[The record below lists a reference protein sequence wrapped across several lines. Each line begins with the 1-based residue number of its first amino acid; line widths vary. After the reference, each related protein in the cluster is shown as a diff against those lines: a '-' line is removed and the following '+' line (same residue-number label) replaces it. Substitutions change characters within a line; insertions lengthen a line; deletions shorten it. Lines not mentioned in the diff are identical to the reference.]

1 MDNPRPSFEAD
12 VKPLFRERDQRAMK
26 FMFDLWN
33 REAVKANAGAILA
46 AVTAGEMPCDGG
58 WSEDQV
64 ALLKAWID
72 GGFEP

>member
-12 VKPLFRERDQRAMK
+12 VKPLFRERDQRAMT
-26 FMFDLWN
+26 FMFDLWD
-33 REAVKANAGAILA
+33 REAVKANAAVILA
-46 AVTAGEMPCDGG
+46 AVSAGDMPCDGG
-58 WSEDQV
+58 WSEHQV